1 MLVVYITLE
10 QSHLKT
16 QSNMNNIRDH
26 VIRCLNEIDMNLN
39 GQSALQIL
47 QQDTDDRLRIDN
59 KNVVE

>member
-1 MLVVYITLE
+1 
-10 QSHLKT
+10 
-16 QSNMNNIRDH
+16 MNNIRDH

>member
-1 MLVVYITLE
+1 MYITLE

>member
-1 MLVVYITLE
+1 MLVVYIKLE

-47 QQDTDDRLRIDN
+47 QQDTNDRLRIDN

>member
-39 GQSALQIL
+39 GQSALQVL

>member
-1 MLVVYITLE
+1 MLVVYIKLE

-39 GQSALQIL
+39 GQSALQVL

>member
-1 MLVVYITLE
+1 MLVVYIKLE

-26 VIRCLNEIDMNLN
+26 VIRCLNEIGMNLN
-39 GQSALQIL
+39 GQSASQIL